1 MSERRALA
9 PELRRFDREA
19 ADRGMPVGARTRVA
33 ERLRREAIA
42 REATSGFR
50 FRWLPALTF
59 AAGAA
64 LVLLV
69 VGLGLRPSAADEQ
82 DPASSALLG
91 IFSVQ
96 GEGCRHEADAH
107 QAVLDGT
114 CRLVAPQMTVQTWER
129 VVLRDDD
136 GLRLVEGT
144 ALFEV
149 SHVEA
154 GEDPVRIGVSHGLI
168 EVIGTRF
175 SIEQGP
181 TGGHVDLFEGR
192 IRFVSQAGERT
203 EIEPGQRH
211 AWGDAALAEAEAV
224 GEVEVGAETVGRG
237 SALYSSESVAGV
249 ADEPEPEP
257 EANGESKGVA
267 SERGGRKR
275 RRSKGVAEPVGGSSK
290 DAAEPAEVGGP
301 EDATA
306 IIEEVTRLRAQGRY
320 ADAAAVLRRAEAER
334 RWDRRTAQVLSYE
347 LGEII
352 ERHLDD
358 DARACAH
365 WARHAERFPG
375 GRYDAAVRAARER
388 LGCSPEAEPA
398 P

>member
-69 VGLGLRPSAADEQ
+69 VGLGLRPAAVDEQ

-91 IFSVQ
+91 VFSVQ
-96 GEGCRHEADAH
+96 GEGCRYEGDAH

-136 GLRLVEGT
+136 GLHLVEGT

-154 GEDPVRIGVSHGLI
+154 GEDPVQIGVSHGTI
-168 EVIGTRF
+168 EVMGTRF
-175 SIEQGP
+175 TIEQGP
-181 TGGHVDLFEGR
+181 TGGHVDLFDGR
-192 IRFVSQAGERT
+192 IRFVSQAGEHT
-203 EIEPGQRH
+203 EIEPGQRR
-211 AWGDAALAEAEAV
+211 AWGDAVLAEAETVDTA
-224 GEVEVGAETVGRG
+224 EVEVEADGRG
-237 SALYSSESVAGV
+237 SALGSLESATDEL
-249 ADEPEPEP
+249 ADEAETET
-257 EANGESKGVA
+257 ETEVDDASEVAA
-267 SERGGRKR
+267 SERGRRKR
-275 RRSKGVAEPVGGSSK
+275 RRSKSEPAASSSK
-290 DAAEPAEVGGP
+290 DAEPAEAGP
-301 EDATA
+301 EDASA
-306 IIEEVTRLRAQGRY
+306 IIEEVSRLRAQGRF

-358 DARACAH
+358 EARACAH